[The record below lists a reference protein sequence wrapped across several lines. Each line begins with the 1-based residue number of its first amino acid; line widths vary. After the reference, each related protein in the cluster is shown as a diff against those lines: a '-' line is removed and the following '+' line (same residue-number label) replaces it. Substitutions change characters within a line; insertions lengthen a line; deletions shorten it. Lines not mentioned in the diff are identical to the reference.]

1 MHQTRLSMRWDGRA
15 LRTSL
20 AAAGAYAGFCLV
32 AVLASSS
39 LPGSSSPAADDEEGT
54 KVTAVSVV
62 TAPDA
67 TVVGPADD
75 RCVIDLAPGDRGL
88 LVESLQ
94 VALAEAGFAP
104 GPADGLYGAQTR
116 QALVEFVSALPMV
129 PGDAVADVRATGHV
143 GDNLAAV
150 LGVHC

>member
-1 MHQTRLSMRWDGRA
+1 MR
-15 LRTSL
+15 TTF
-20 AAAGAYAGFCLV
+20 AAAGAYAAFCLV

-39 LPGSSSPAADDEEGT
+39 LSDSSSQAADDDAGT
-54 KVTAVSVV
+54 KATAASIV

-67 TVVGPADD
+67 TVVEPADD
-75 RCVIDLAPGDRGL
+75 RCVIDLAPGDRGP

-94 VALAEAGFAP
+94 LALSEAGFAP

-129 PGDAVADVRATGHV
+129 PGEAVADVRATGHV

-150 LGVHC
+150 LDVRC